1 MRSPNVTEE
10 KPDRLSDVSCY
21 IYIGGKMQYNKYT
34 IKTVTEAEDIISASL
49 AELGIEGIEIED
61 KIPLTEEE
69 LQGMF
74 VDIMP
79 AGAPDDGI
87 AYVSFYLDAAEDNSD
102 MLSKV
107 EEELKSLAE
116 FMDIGEATITSS
128 TTKDE
133 DFLNSWKQYFHQ
145 FYIDDILF
153 IPSWETVDEEL
164 SSDVMKDKAE
174 SDDQIVIHIDP
185 GTAFGTGSHET
196 TRLCIRALRR
206 YVNEGVSVL
215 DVGTG
220 SGILALMA
228 YKFGAGYCIGTD
240 LDPCAVPAVADNM
253 EKNGLKDKNFELI
266 IGNIIDDKEVQDR
279 VGYGKYDIVCAN
291 ILAEVLIP
299 LIPVVKKSLK
309 PGGMI
314 ILSGII
320 EGKEEIVAK
329 TLNDNGY
336 EVVEINEDGEWRS
349 VIATV

>member
-1 MRSPNVTEE
+1 
-10 KPDRLSDVSCY
+10 
-21 IYIGGKMQYNKYT
+21 MQYNKYT
-34 IKTVTEAEDIISASL
+34 IKTITEAEDIISATL
-49 AELGIEGIEIED
+49 AELSIEGVEIED
-61 KIPLTEEE
+61 KVPLTKEE
-69 LQGMF
+69 LDGMF

-79 AGAPDDGI
+79 QGEKDDGI
-87 AYVSFYLDAAEDNSD
+87 AYVSFYLDAAEDNSET
-102 MLSKV
+102 LKAV
-107 EEELKSLAE
+107 EEELKSLSE
-116 FMDIGEATITSS
+116 FMDIGEAVITSS

-153 IPSWETVDEEL
+153 IPSWETKEKQDDGEN
-164 SSDVMKDKAE
+164 SSDE
-174 SDDQIVIHIDP
+174 LVINIDP

-206 YVNEGVSVL
+206 YIREGMSVL

-228 YKFGAGYCIGTD
+228 YKFGAEYCIGTD
-240 LDPCAVPAVADNM
+240 LDPCAVLAVADNM
-253 EKNGLKDKNFELI
+253 EKNGLKDKNYELI
-266 IGNIIDDKEVQDR
+266 IGNIIDDKEVQDK
-279 VGYGKYDIVCAN
+279 VGYEKYDIVCAN

-309 PGGMI
+309 PGGTI

-329 TLNDNGY
+329 TLQDNGY
-336 EVVEINEDGEWRS
+336 EVVEINEDGEWRGI
-349 VIATV
+349 VACI

>member
-1 MRSPNVTEE
+1 
-10 KPDRLSDVSCY
+10 
-21 IYIGGKMQYNKYT
+21 MQYNRYT
-34 IKTVTEAEDIISASL
+34 IKTITDAEDIISATL

-69 LQGMF
+69 LAGMF

-79 AGAPDDGI
+79 KGEPDDGI
-87 AYVSFYLDAAEDNSD
+87 AYISFYLDAAEDNEP
-102 MLSKV
+102 MLMRV
-107 EEELKSLAE
+107 EQELKDLSE
-116 FMDIGEATITSS
+116 FMDVGECSISKT

-153 IPSWETVDEEL
+153 IPSWESPEEA
-164 SSDVMKDKAE
+164 DN
-174 SDDQIVIHIDP
+174 DDNQIVIHIDP

-206 YVNEGVSVL
+206 YMQEGMSVL

-253 EKNGLKDKNFELI
+253 EKNGLKDKNYELI
-266 IGNIIDDKEVQDR
+266 IGNIIDDKNVQDK
-279 VGYGKYDIVCAN
+279 VGYGKFDIVCAN
-291 ILAEVLIP
+291 ILAEVLVP
-299 LIPVVKKSLK
+299 LIPVVKNQLK
-309 PGGMI
+309 PGGVL

-320 EGKEEIVAK
+320 EGKEDLIAT
-329 TLNDNGY
+329 TLKANGY
-336 EVVEINEDGEWRS
+336 EVVEVNSDGEWRG
-349 VIATV
+349 VVAVL

>member
-1 MRSPNVTEE
+1 
-10 KPDRLSDVSCY
+10 
-21 IYIGGKMQYNKYT
+21 MQYNKYT
-34 IKTVTEAEDIISASL
+34 IKTITEAEDIISASL

-69 LQGMF
+69 LASMF

-79 AGAPDDGI
+79 KGDEDDGI
-87 AYVSFYLDAAEDNSD
+87 AYVSFYLDASEDNSE
-102 MLSKV
+102 MLQSV
-107 EEELKSLAE
+107 EEELKSLSE

-153 IPSWETVDEEL
+153 IPSWETPEEIKESSEDDEE
-164 SSDVMKDKAE
+164 
-174 SDDQIVIHIDP
+174 QIVIHIDP

-206 YVNEGVSVL
+206 YVAEGMNVL

-228 YKFGAGYCIGTD
+228 YKFGASYCIGTD

-253 EKNGLKDKNFELI
+253 EKNGLKDKNYELI
-266 IGNIIDDKEVQDR
+266 IGNIIDDKEVQDK
-279 VGYGKYDIVCAN
+279 VGYEKYDIVCAN

-309 PGGMI
+309 PGGI
-314 ILSGII
+314 LILSGII
-320 EGKEEIVAK
+320 EGKETIVAD
-329 TLNDNGY
+329 TLIANGY
-336 EVVEINEDGEWRS
+336 EVVELNEDGEWRGI
-349 VIATV
+349 VACI

>member
-1 MRSPNVTEE
+1 
-10 KPDRLSDVSCY
+10 
-21 IYIGGKMQYNKYT
+21 MQYNKYT
-34 IKTVTEAEDIISASL
+34 IKTITEAEDIISASL

-69 LQGMF
+69 LKGMF

-87 AYVSFYLDAAEDNSD
+87 AYVSFYLDAAVDNTET
-102 MLSKV
+102 LENV
-107 EEELKSLAE
+107 REELKSLSE
-116 FMDIGEATITSS
+116 FMDIGDGTITSS

-153 IPSWETVDEEL
+153 IPSWETVEEQ
-164 SSDVMKDKAE
+164 DAKD
-174 SDDQIVIHIDP
+174 DDNQIVIHIDP

-206 YVNEGVSVL
+206 YIRDDMSVL

-228 YKFGAGYCIGTD
+228 YKFGAGFCIGTD

-253 EKNGLKDKNFELI
+253 EKNGLKYKNYELI
-266 IGNIIDDKEVQDR
+266 IGNIIDDSEVQDK
-279 VGYGKYDIVCAN
+279 VGYEKYDIVCAN

-299 LIPVVKKSLK
+299 LIPVVKKTLK
-309 PGGMI
+309 PGGII

-320 EGKEEIVAK
+320 EGKEEIVAE
-329 TLNDNGY
+329 TLADNGY
-336 EVVEINEDGEWRS
+336 EVVEINSDGEWRS
-349 VIATV
+349 VVATL

>member
-1 MRSPNVTEE
+1 
-10 KPDRLSDVSCY
+10 
-21 IYIGGKMQYNKYT
+21 MQYNKYT
-34 IKTVTEAEDIISASL
+34 IKTITEAEDIISATL
-49 AELGIEGIEIED
+49 AELSIEGVEIED
-61 KIPLTEEE
+61 KVPLTKEE
-69 LQGMF
+69 LDGMF

-79 AGAPDDGI
+79 QGEKDDGI
-87 AYVSFYLDAAEDNSD
+87 AYVSFYLDAAEDNSET
-102 MLSKV
+102 LKAV
-107 EEELKSLAE
+107 EEELKSLSE
-116 FMDIGEATITSS
+116 FMDIGEAVITSS

-153 IPSWETVDEEL
+153 IPSWETKEKQDDGEN
-164 SSDVMKDKAE
+164 SSDE
-174 SDDQIVIHIDP
+174 LVINIDP

-206 YVNEGVSVL
+206 YIREGMSVL

-228 YKFGAGYCIGTD
+228 YKFGAEYCIGTD

-253 EKNGLKDKNFELI
+253 EKNGLKDKNYELI
-266 IGNIIDDKEVQDR
+266 IGNIIDDKEVQDK
-279 VGYGKYDIVCAN
+279 VGYEKYDIVCAN

-309 PGGMI
+309 PGGTI

-329 TLNDNGY
+329 TLQDNGY
-336 EVVEINEDGEWRS
+336 EVVEINEDGEWRGI
-349 VIATV
+349 VA

>member
-1 MRSPNVTEE
+1 
-10 KPDRLSDVSCY
+10 
-21 IYIGGKMQYNKYT
+21 MQYNKYT

-79 AGAPDDGI
+79 QGAPDDGI
-87 AYVSFYLDAAEDNSD
+87 AYVSFYLDASKDNTE
-102 MLSKV
+102 MLKAV
-107 EEELKSLAE
+107 EEELKSLSE
-116 FMDIGEATITSS
+116 FMDIGEAVITSS

-153 IPSWETVDEEL
+153 IPSWETIEEPLLSESKSNDE
-164 SSDVMKDKAE
+164 
-174 SDDQIVIHIDP
+174 DQIVIHIDP

-206 YVNEGVSVL
+206 YIREGMSVL

-228 YKFGAGYCIGTD
+228 YKFGASYCIGTD

-253 EKNGLKDKNFELI
+253 EKNGLKDKNYELI
-266 IGNIIDDKEVQDR
+266 IGNIIDDKEVQDK
-279 VGYGKYDIVCAN
+279 VGYDKYDIVCAN

-299 LIPVVKKSLK
+299 LIPVVKKTLK
-309 PGGMI
+309 PGGTI

-329 TLNDNGY
+329 TLEDNGY

-349 VIATV
+349 VVAIV

>member
-1 MRSPNVTEE
+1 MFSHTFLTNAFCGYEV
-10 KPDRLSDVSCY
+10 LSK
-21 IYIGGKMQYNKYT
+21 IFRRRFMQYNKYT
-34 IKTVTEAEDIISASL
+34 IKTITEAEDIISASL

-69 LQGMF
+69 LASMF

-79 AGAPDDGI
+79 KGDDDDGI
-87 AYVSFYLDAAEDNSD
+87 AYVSFYLDASEDNSE
-102 MLSKV
+102 MLQSV
-107 EEELKSLAE
+107 EEELKSLSE

-153 IPSWETVDEEL
+153 IPSWETPEEIKESSEDDEE
-164 SSDVMKDKAE
+164 
-174 SDDQIVIHIDP
+174 QIVIHIDP

-206 YVNEGVSVL
+206 YVAEGMNVL

-228 YKFGAGYCIGTD
+228 YKFGASYCIGTD

-253 EKNGLKDKNFELI
+253 EKNGLKDKNYELI
-266 IGNIIDDKEVQDR
+266 IGNIIDDKEVQDK
-279 VGYGKYDIVCAN
+279 VGYEKYDIVCAN

-309 PGGMI
+309 PGGI
-314 ILSGII
+314 LILSGII
-320 EGKEEIVAK
+320 EGKEIIVAD
-329 TLNDNGY
+329 TLIANGY
-336 EVVEINEDGEWRS
+336 EVVELNEDGEWRGI
-349 VIATV
+349 VACI

>member
-1 MRSPNVTEE
+1 
-10 KPDRLSDVSCY
+10 
-21 IYIGGKMQYNKYT
+21 MQYNKYT
-34 IKTVTEAEDIISASL
+34 IKTITEAEDIISASL

-69 LQGMF
+69 LAGMF

-79 AGAPDDGI
+79 QGEKDDGI
-87 AYVSFYLDAAEDNSD
+87 AYVSFYLDAAEDNAD
-102 MLSKV
+102 MLKSV
-107 EEELKSLAE
+107 EEELKSLSE

-153 IPSWETVDEEL
+153 IPSWETKEEDLALENGVD
-164 SSDVMKDKAE
+164 
-174 SDDQIVIHIDP
+174 SDDQIVINIDP

-206 YVNEGVSVL
+206 YIREGMSVL

-228 YKFGAGYCIGTD
+228 YKFGASYCIGTD

-253 EKNGLKDKNFELI
+253 EKNGLKDKDYELI
-266 IGNIIDDKEVQDR
+266 IGNIIDDKDVQEK
-279 VGYGKYDIVCAN
+279 VGYEKYDIVCAN

-299 LIPVVKKSLK
+299 LIPVVKKALK
-309 PGGMI
+309 PGGI
-314 ILSGII
+314 LILSGII
-320 EGKEEIVAK
+320 DGKEQLIAD
-329 TLNDNGY
+329 TLTKNGY
-336 EVVEINEDGEWRS
+336 EVVETNQDGEWWG
-349 VIATV
+349 VVGCN

>member
-1 MRSPNVTEE
+1 
-10 KPDRLSDVSCY
+10 
-21 IYIGGKMQYNKYT
+21 MQYNKYT
-34 IKTVTEAEDIISASL
+34 IKTITEAEDIISASL
-49 AELGIEGIEIED
+49 AELGIEGIEIDD
-61 KIPLTEEE
+61 KVPLTEEE
-69 LQGMF
+69 LAGMF

-79 AGAPDDGI
+79 KGEPDDGI
-87 AYVSFYLDAAEDNSD
+87 AYVSFYLDSAEDNSE
-102 MLSKV
+102 MLKNV

-116 FMDIGEATITSS
+116 FMDVGEATITLS

-153 IPSWETVDEEL
+153 IPSWETPEDASL
-164 SSDVMKDKAE
+164 SAD
-174 SDDQIVIHIDP
+174 SDDDSIVIHIDP

-206 YVNEGVSVL
+206 YIGEGNSVL

-228 YKFGAGYCIGTD
+228 YKFGAGFCIGTD
-240 LDPCAVPAVADNM
+240 LDPCAVPAVKDNM
-253 EKNGLKDKNFELI
+253 EKNGLADKNYELI
-266 IGNIIDDKEVQDR
+266 IGNIIDDKEVQDK
-279 VGYGKYDIVCAN
+279 VGYEKYDIVCAN

-309 PGGMI
+309 PGGI
-314 ILSGII
+314 LILSGII

-329 TLNDNGY
+329 TLQDSGY
-336 EVVEINEDGEWRS
+336 EVVEINEDGEWRGIVACS
-349 VIATV
+349 

>member
-1 MRSPNVTEE
+1 
-10 KPDRLSDVSCY
+10 
-21 IYIGGKMQYNKYT
+21 MQYNRYT
-34 IKTVTEAEDIISASL
+34 IKTITEAEDIISASL

-69 LQGMF
+69 LAGMF

-79 AGAPDDGI
+79 QGAEDDGI
-87 AYVSFYLDAAEDNSD
+87 AYVSFYLDASEDNTE
-102 MLSKV
+102 MLESVK
-107 EEELKSLAE
+107 EELKSLSE
-116 FMDIGEATITSS
+116 FMDIGEGSITSS

-153 IPSWETVDEEL
+153 VPSWENPGEGEEGN
-164 SSDVMKDKAE
+164 KDAE
-174 SDDQIVIHIDP
+174 SDEDQIIIHIDP

-196 TRLCIRALRR
+196 TRLCIRALRNYIR
-206 YVNEGVSVL
+206 EGMSVL

-228 YKFGAGYCIGTD
+228 YKFGADYCIGTD

-253 EKNGLKDKNFELI
+253 EKNGLADRNYELI
-266 IGNIIDDKEVQDR
+266 IGNIIDDKEVQDK

-291 ILAEVLIP
+291 ILAEVLVP
-299 LIPVVKKSLK
+299 LIPVVKNHIK
-309 PGGMI
+309 PGGVL

-320 EGKEEIVAK
+320 EGKEELIAE
-329 TLNDNGY
+329 TLKANGY
-336 EVVEINEDGEWRS
+336 EVVEIKEDGEWRL
-349 VIATV
+349 VAAIA

>member
-1 MRSPNVTEE
+1 
-10 KPDRLSDVSCY
+10 
-21 IYIGGKMQYNKYT
+21 MQYNKYT
-34 IKTVTEAEDIISASL
+34 IKTVTDAEDIISASL

-69 LQGMF
+69 LSGMF

-79 AGAPDDGI
+79 EGEPDDGI
-87 AYVSFYLDAAEDNSD
+87 AYVSFYLDSAEDNSE
-102 MLSKV
+102 MLKNV

-116 FMDIGEATITSS
+116 FMDVGEATITLS

-153 IPSWETVDEEL
+153 IPSWETPEDTSL
-164 SSDVMKDKAE
+164 STD
-174 SDDQIVIHIDP
+174 SDDDSIVIHIDP

-206 YVNEGVSVL
+206 YIGEGNSVL

-228 YKFGAGYCIGTD
+228 YKFGAGFCIGTD
-240 LDPCAVPAVADNM
+240 LDPCAVPAVKDNM
-253 EKNGLKDKNFELI
+253 EKNGLADKNYELI
-266 IGNIIDDKEVQDR
+266 IGNIIDDKEVQDK
-279 VGYGKYDIVCAN
+279 VGYEKYDIVCAN

-309 PGGMI
+309 PGGI
-314 ILSGII
+314 LILSGII

-329 TLNDNGY
+329 TLQDNGY
-336 EVVEINEDGEWRS
+336 EVVEINEDGEWRGIVACS
-349 VIATV
+349 

>member
-1 MRSPNVTEE
+1 
-10 KPDRLSDVSCY
+10 
-21 IYIGGKMQYNKYT
+21 MQYNKYT

-69 LQGMF
+69 LNGMF
-74 VDIMP
+74 VDIGP
-79 AGAPDDGI
+79 QSQPDDGI
-87 AYVSFYLDAAEDNSD
+87 AYVSFYLDAAEDNSQ
-102 MLSKV
+102 MLNDV
-107 EEELKSLAE
+107 EEELKSLSE
-116 FMDIGEATITSS
+116 FMDIGEGTISTS

-153 IPSWETVDEEL
+153 IPSWETPENVEDNENSEDCDGDE
-164 SSDVMKDKAE
+164 
-174 SDDQIVIHIDP
+174 QIVIHIDP

-206 YVNEGVSVL
+206 YMQEGMSVL

-253 EKNGLKDKNFELI
+253 EKNGLKDKNYELI
-266 IGNIIDDKEVQDR
+266 IGNIIDDTEVQDK
-279 VGYGKYDIVCAN
+279 VGYEKYDIVCAN
-291 ILAEVLIP
+291 ILAEVLVP
-299 LIPVVKKSLK
+299 LIPVVKKALK
-309 PGGMI
+309 PGGAI

-320 EGKEEIVAK
+320 EGKEELIVE
-329 TLNDNGY
+329 TLKASGY
-336 EVVEINEDGEWRS
+336 ETVEVNADGEWRS
-349 VIATV
+349 VVAVV

>member
-1 MRSPNVTEE
+1 
-10 KPDRLSDVSCY
+10 
-21 IYIGGKMQYNKYT
+21 MQYNKYT
-34 IKTVTEAEDIISASL
+34 IKTVTDAEDIISASL

-69 LQGMF
+69 LSGMF

-79 AGAPDDGI
+79 EGEPDDGI
-87 AYVSFYLDAAEDNSD
+87 AYVSFYLDSAEDNSE
-102 MLSKV
+102 MLKNV

-116 FMDIGEATITSS
+116 FMDVGEATITLS

-153 IPSWETVDEEL
+153 IPSWETPEDTSL
-164 SSDVMKDKAE
+164 SAD
-174 SDDQIVIHIDP
+174 SDDDSIVIHIDP

-206 YVNEGVSVL
+206 YIGEGNSVL

-228 YKFGAGYCIGTD
+228 YKFGAGFCIGTD
-240 LDPCAVPAVADNM
+240 LDPCAVPAVKDNM
-253 EKNGLKDKNFELI
+253 EKNGLADKSYELI
-266 IGNIIDDKEVQDR
+266 IGNIIDDKEVQDK
-279 VGYGKYDIVCAN
+279 VGYEKYDIVCAN

-309 PGGMI
+309 PGGI
-314 ILSGII
+314 LILSGII

-329 TLNDNGY
+329 TLQDNGY
-336 EVVEINEDGEWRS
+336 EVVEINEDGEWRGIVACS
-349 VIATV
+349 

>member
-1 MRSPNVTEE
+1 MFSH
-10 KPDRLSDVSCY
+10 
-21 IYIGGKMQYNKYT
+21 IFFGGKMQYNKYT
-34 IKTVTEAEDIISASL
+34 IKTITEAEDIISATL
-49 AELGIEGIEIED
+49 AELGIEGIEIDD

-69 LQGMF
+69 LKGMF

-79 AGAPDDGI
+79 EGEKDDGI
-87 AYVSFYLDAAEDNSD
+87 AYVSFYLDADVDNSEIV
-102 MLSKV
+102 KNV
-107 EEELKSLAE
+107 KEELKSLSG

-153 IPSWETVDEEL
+153 IPSWEEADNENTN
-164 SSDVMKDKAE
+164 KC
-174 SDDQIVIHIDP
+174 DDSNGIVIHIDP

-206 YVNEGVSVL
+206 YVFDGASVL

-220 SGILALMA
+220 SGILSIMA
-228 YKFGAGYCIGTD
+228 YKFGASHCIGTD
-240 LDPCAVPAVADNM
+240 LDKCAVPAVSDNM
-253 EKNGLKDKNFELI
+253 AKNGLDDKDFELI
-266 IGNIIDDKEVQDR
+266 IGNIIDDKNVQDK
-279 VGYGKYDIVCAN
+279 VGYGKYDIVVAN

-299 LIPVVKKSLK
+299 LIPVVKKCLV
-309 PGGMI
+309 PGGII

-329 TLNDNGY
+329 TLSDNGY
-336 EVVEINEDGEWRS
+336 EVVEINEDGEWRE
-349 VIATV
+349 IAAVVK

>member
-1 MRSPNVTEE
+1 
-10 KPDRLSDVSCY
+10 
-21 IYIGGKMQYNKYT
+21 MQYNKYT

-49 AELGIEGIEIED
+49 AELGIEGIEIDD

-69 LQGMF
+69 LNGMF
-74 VDIMP
+74 VDIAPMSQ
-79 AGAPDDGI
+79 PDDGI
-87 AYVSFYLDAAEDNSD
+87 AYVSFYLDAALDNTE
-102 MLSKV
+102 MLENVKA
-107 EEELKSLAE
+107 ELESLSE
-116 FMDIGEATITSS
+116 FMDIGEATISSS

-153 IPSWETVDEEL
+153 IPSWETP
-164 SSDVMKDKAE
+164 
-174 SDDQIVIHIDP
+174 DDQKKSEDEDELVIHIDP

-206 YVNEGVSVL
+206 YIQEGMSVL

-253 EKNGLKDKNFELI
+253 EKNGLKDKNYELI
-266 IGNIIDDKEVQDR
+266 IGNIIDDKEVQDK
-279 VGYGKYDIVCAN
+279 VGYEKYDIVCAN
-291 ILAEVLIP
+291 ILAEVLVP
-299 LIPVVKKSLK
+299 LIPVVKKAIK
-309 PGGMI
+309 PGGVL

-320 EGKEEIVAK
+320 EGKEDLIVE
-329 TLNDNGY
+329 TLKAAGY
-336 EVVEINEDGEWRS
+336 EPVEVNADGEWRS
-349 VIATV
+349 VVGIA

>member
-1 MRSPNVTEE
+1 
-10 KPDRLSDVSCY
+10 
-21 IYIGGKMQYNKYT
+21 MQYNKYT
-34 IKTVTEAEDIISASL
+34 IKTITEAEDIISASL

-69 LQGMF
+69 LKGMF

-87 AYVSFYLDAAEDNSD
+87 AYVSFYLDAAEDNSE
-102 MLSKV
+102 MLKSV

-116 FMDIGEATITSS
+116 FMDIGEATISS
-128 TTKDE
+128 TTTKDE

-153 IPSWETVDEEL
+153 IPSWETPEDVEDNASRDESED
-164 SSDVMKDKAE
+164 SE
-174 SDDQIVIHIDP
+174 EQIVIHIDP

-206 YVNEGVSVL
+206 YMTEGMSVL

-253 EKNGLKDKNFELI
+253 EKNGLKDKNYELI
-266 IGNIIDDKEVQDR
+266 IGNIIDDESVQDK

-309 PGGMI
+309 PGGVI

-320 EGKEEIVAK
+320 EGKEEIVAA
-329 TLNDNGY
+329 TLQANGY
-336 EVVEINEDGEWRS
+336 EVVEINEDGEWRGI
-349 VIATV
+349 VACI

>member
-1 MRSPNVTEE
+1 
-10 KPDRLSDVSCY
+10 
-21 IYIGGKMQYNKYT
+21 MQYNRYT
-34 IKTVTEAEDIISASL
+34 IKTLTEAEDIISASL

-61 KIPLTEEE
+61 KVPLTEEE
-69 LQGMF
+69 LNGMF
-74 VDIMP
+74 VDIGP
-79 AGAPDDGI
+79 ATLPDDGI
-87 AYVSFYLDAAEDNSD
+87 AYVSFYLDASEDNSM
-102 MLSKV
+102 MLKSV
-107 EEELKSLAE
+107 EEELRSLAE

-153 IPSWETVDEEL
+153 IPSWETPEEIEN
-164 SSDVMKDKAE
+164 AE
-174 SDDQIVIHIDP
+174 SGSEEDDQIVIHIDP

-196 TRLCIRALRR
+196 TRLCIRALRKYMR
-206 YVNEGVSVL
+206 EGMSVL

-253 EKNGLKDKNFELI
+253 EKNGLKEKNYELI

-279 VGYGKYDIVCAN
+279 VGYEKYDIVCAN
-291 ILAEVLIP
+291 ILAEVLVP
-299 LIPVVKKSLK
+299 LIPVVKKTMK
-309 PGGMI
+309 PGGVL

-320 EGKEEIVAK
+320 EGKEELIVD
-329 TLNDNGY
+329 TLKSAGFEPM
-336 EVVEINEDGEWRS
+336 EVNADGEWRG
-349 VIATV
+349 VIGIA